1 MINTMARTDLGQRS
15 RGFRMKGF
23 RLGCM
28 LLAQIRART
37 GVPRYWQKRCTQRP
51 MMWRASKASYQNSPL
66 LTGTCTSPRKSS
78 KPTSS
83 QFSFVPPC
91 KLSRSLAILNPVS
104 LTDGLRLLWML
115 CCWTKLL
122 VLWPSTTYR
131 TLWEIQQLT
140 LSCEGR
146 AEFDCSE
153 MA

>member
-1 MINTMARTDLGQRS
+1 MLYAACTDPSEDWGATVLAEALYTASNDVARVQS
-15 RGFRMKGF
+15 
-23 RLGCM
+23 
-28 LLAQIRART
+28 LLPELSPAD
-37 GVPRYWQKRCTQRP
+37 RYVHP
-51 MMWRASKASYQNSPL
+51 SPQ
-66 LTGTCTSPRKSS
+66 KSS

-104 LTDGLRLLWML
+104 LTDGLRLLWLL

-131 TLWEIQQLT
+131 TLWDTQELT
-140 LSCEGR
+140 LSCEGC